1 MEKLVL
7 GMLIGAVG
15 GAVAVTNSY
24 RMRSIIKKGQDE
36 VLTMVN
42 DAMDEKLA
50 AMKQENKAQPKAQS
64 TAK

>member
-1 MEKLVL
+1 MEKFVI

-36 VLTMVN
+36 VLTKVN
-42 DAMDEKLA
+42 DAMDEKIEEMKRESKSKTA
-50 AMKQENKAQPKAQS
+50 AK
-64 TAK
+64 

>member
-36 VLTMVN
+36 VLTKVN

-50 AMKQENKAQPKAQS
+50 AMKQENKAQSA
-64 TAK
+64 AK

>member
-1 MEKLVL
+1 MEKFVI

-36 VLTMVN
+36 VLTKVN
-42 DAMDEKLA
+42 DAMDEKMEEMKRESKSKTA
-50 AMKQENKAQPKAQS
+50 AK
-64 TAK
+64 